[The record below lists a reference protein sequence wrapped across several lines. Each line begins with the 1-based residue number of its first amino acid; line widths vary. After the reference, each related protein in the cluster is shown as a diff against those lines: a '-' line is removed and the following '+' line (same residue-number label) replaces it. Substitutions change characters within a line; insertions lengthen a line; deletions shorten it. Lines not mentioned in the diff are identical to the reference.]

1 MSDEHFELLDEIK
14 RLAVKSLVGYFFV
27 SLGLAVAFY
36 IDTKIELNRLKEE
49 QEVIKLQQAQEITQ
63 IARLYEI
70 HLKVKYP

>member
-49 QEVIKLQQAQEITQ
+49 QEVIKLQQAQESTQ

>member
-1 MSDEHFELLDEIK
+1 MSDDHFELLDEIK

-49 QEVIKLQQAQEITQ
+49 QEVIKLQQAQESTQ

>member
-49 QEVIKLQQAQEITQ
+49 QEVIKLQQAQESTQ
-63 IARLYEI
+63 MARLYEI